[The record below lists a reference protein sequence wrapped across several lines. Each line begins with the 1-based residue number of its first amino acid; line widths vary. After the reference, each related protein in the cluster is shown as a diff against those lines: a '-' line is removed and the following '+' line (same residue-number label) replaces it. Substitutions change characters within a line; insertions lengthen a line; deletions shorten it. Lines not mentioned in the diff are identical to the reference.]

1 MLKEREPVLEKISI
15 VFQVFLTIGC
25 FMGAMQIT
33 DAFFSTIKWD
43 SIQYKILLFIIVLL
57 WILLLEQSHSGRVG
71 RIKMYSITFVE
82 YFSIIVVGNILL
94 FASIVILDLDSISRL
109 VLGVFAILNFIIL
122 YSFKFGLSATMKYL
136 RREGMNSRLILI
148 IADEDSIYFIDR
160 LIETKDWGYQ
170 IWAIMSEDTVIKN
183 KYSSCLLYTSDA

>member
-25 FMGAMQIT
+25 FMGAMLIT
-33 DAFFSTIKWD
+33 DAFFSPIKWD

-57 WILLLEQSHSGRVG
+57 WILLLEQSHLGRVG

-170 IWAIMSEDTVIKN
+170 IWAIMSDDSSIKN
-183 KYSSCLLYTSDA
+183 CLLYTSDAADE